1 MSSLAVSAY
10 ALTILLVAALIHATW
25 NFFLKRAKEK
35 TIVTT
40 WALPVTA
47 ACALPLLLVGPPV
60 PIEVL
65 PYALLSAALE
75 AAYYLTLTYAYG
87 IGEFSMVYPTAR
99 GTAPLLLVVWSTLFL
114 GQYPTSYGV
123 LGIGLMVLG
132 IVIIG
137 NASKK
142 SGTVRYWNWPFV
154 VALSVAV
161 TISAYTVVDGK
172 AVQTANPVSYTSLVF
187 ALTAL
192 FAFPLLWKLTGKKRH
207 IVKPERATIVVV
219 GVFAFL
225 AYVLV
230 VSVYTIAP
238 VVYAGSIREVSIVF
252 GAILGWLLLKEEFGL
267 TRTLGSVLIFA
278 GIFLIVFAGSTP

>member
-1 MSSLAVSAY
+1 
-10 ALTILLVAALIHATW
+10 VAALIHATW
-25 NFFLKRAKEK
+25 NFFLKKAKEK
-35 TIVTT
+35 TVVTT

-47 ACALPLLLVGPPV
+47 ACALPFVLVGPPI
-60 PIEVL
+60 PIDVL
-65 PYALLSAALE
+65 PYALLSAVLE

-114 GQYPTSYGV
+114 GQYPSVLGV

-132 IVIIG
+132 IIIIG
-137 NASKK
+137 NPAKK
-142 SGTVRYWNWPFV
+142 IRTVRYRNWPFV

-161 TISAYTVVDGK
+161 IVSAYTVVDGK

-192 FAFPLLWKLTGKKRH
+192 FAFPFLWKLSARKRH
-207 IVKPERATIVVV
+207 VVKPELTTIVVV
-219 GVFAFL
+219 GVFAYL

-230 VSVYTIAP
+230 VSVFAIAP

-267 TRTLGSVLIFA
+267 TRTFGSVILFA
-278 GIFLIVFAGSTP
+278 GIFLIVFAGSIT

>member
-1 MSSLAVSAY
+1 MPSLVVSAY

-25 NFFLKRAKEK
+25 NFFLKKAKDK
-35 TIVTT
+35 TVVTT
-40 WALPVTA
+40 WALPVIA
-47 ACALPLLLVGPPV
+47 ACALPFILVGPPI
-60 PIEVL
+60 PIDIL
-65 PYALLSAALE
+65 PYALLSAVLE

-99 GTAPLLLVVWSTLFL
+99 GTSPLLLVVWSTVFL
-114 GQYPTSYGV
+114 DQYPTALGV

-142 SGTVRYWNWPFV
+142 IGDLRYRNWPFV

-161 TISAYTVVDGK
+161 IISAYSVVDGK

-192 FAFPLLWKLTGKKRH
+192 FAFPLLWKLGGKRH
-207 IVKPERATIVVV
+207 MAKPERATIVVV

-230 VSVYTIAP
+230 VSVYAIAP
-238 VVYAGSIREVSIVF
+238 VVYVGSIREVSIVF

-278 GIFLIVFAGSTP
+278 GILLIVFAGSIT